1 MVEFALVV
9 PLLLLLLLAIV
20 GYGLAL
26 YRTLTVTSSVRSA
39 VRLGII
45 GATPCQMYGDI
56 LYLMPGTQPTV
67 NYTYTATDGT
77 VTTCTIVYGNDGC
90 TTHVLSD
97 AYSQGGFLNVQIVD
111 PVTSPVYLPGLGTSY
126 TITESSDMMQEQAGT
141 VTAPAPA
148 GWPTTPPPYLTF
160 WCSY

>member
-67 NYTYTATDGT
+67 NYTYTTADGT
-77 VTTCTIVYGNDGC
+77 ITTCSIAYGGPDGC
-90 TTHVLSD
+90 TESVLSD
-97 AYSQGGFLNVQIVD
+97 AYSQGGYLNVQIVD

-141 VTAPAPA
+141 VTAPGPT
-148 GWPTTPPPYLTF
+148 GWSPPTSPS